1 MGWWRYWLMGDLG
14 QQFDIGD
21 LRTDV
26 TSLRSQLRSET
37 RTAGRSLD
45 ELRHENEELKLTLA
59 AVVRLLIRKRVLAAS
74 EIESLI
80 AELDAEDGTVDGR
93 LEAPIVPPGLA

>member
-26 TSLRSQLRSET
+26 MSLRSQLRSET
-37 RTAGRSLD
+37 RTAGRGVD
-45 ELRHENEELKLTLA
+45 ELRRENEELKLTLA
-59 AVVRLLIRKRVLAAS
+59 AVVRLLIHKRVLAAS

-80 AELDAEDGTVDGR
+80 AELDAEDGSFDGR
-93 LEAPIVPPGLA
+93 LDAPIVPSS

>member
-26 TSLRSQLRSET
+26 SSLRSQLRSEA
-37 RTAGRSLD
+37 RSAGCNA
-45 ELRHENEELKLTLA
+45 EALRRENEELKLILA
-59 AVVRLLIRKRVLAAS
+59 AVVRLLIRKRVLSAA

-80 AELDAEDGTVDGR
+80 AELDSEDGSFDGR
-93 LEAPIVPPGLA
+93 LDAPIVPSS